1 MLRAFTRS
9 FTSTIPKKNFANG
22 QLFGRVGN
30 VDFKESANGT
40 KYVRYSLAVNK
51 FRKGEDSITDWY
63 NITIFDEGELQ
74 KAEKALRVGNKM
86 IVDVTLRLDKF
97 EDPETKKFKP
107 ELLSFKNMQRLC
119 NGVKEQMRI
128 EPKLQNN

>member
-1 MLRAFTRS
+1 
-9 FTSTIPKKNFANG
+9 
-22 QLFGRVGN
+22 
-30 VDFKESANGT
+30 
-40 KYVRYSLAVNK
+40 VRYSLAVNK

-97 EDPETKKFKP
+97 EDPETKKVQTRTSLIQKHA
-107 ELLSFKNMQRLC
+107 EIVQWGKRTD
-119 NGVKEQMRI
+119 EDRA
-128 EPKLQNN
+128 